1 MRPCEFGRRVRH
13 HRPNAAWKRRPA
25 LKRTNWLDHFVGVPR
40 ESQAHG
46 KVPPMMVVIM
56 LRTIANRA
64 RISGVQLNAIE
75 SRVGPHVAD
84 DTRNVNFEE
93 NRMLGHRCYHQ
104 NTGLELDPKGVQ
116 AARQDE
122 LDFAT
127 RLERLNRG
135 IWRRLSRRWAEHRSE
150 CGGSLATMRT

>member
-1 MRPCEFGRRVRH
+1 
-13 HRPNAAWKRRPA
+13 
-25 LKRTNWLDHFVGVPR
+25 
-40 ESQAHG
+40 
-46 KVPPMMVVIM
+46 M

-93 NRMLGHRCYHQ
+93 NRMLGHRCHHQ
-104 NTGLELDPKGVQ
+104 NTGVELDPKGVQ

-135 IWRRLSRRWAEHRSE
+135 PRRRLSRRWAEHRSE
-150 CGGSLATMRT
+150 CGGSLATMRIQRGQKCEVRWWCGMRMFEVDVMVVSQGFQINHVVIESP